1 MSHGKGITRIGTWG
15 DPPRIIT
22 MADSGPI
29 LFLTIASV
37 IKLRRRAAIQLIGLP
52 EI

>member
-22 MADSGPI
+22 TAEADRSSFWP
-29 LFLTIASV
+29 
-37 IKLRRRAAIQLIGLP
+37 LRR
-52 EI
+52 